1 MAKKLINR
9 LTRTE
14 TQQNSKV
21 EPDVLRDYSV
31 GAFLTDEEN
40 RTLWVNGMPYGN
52 AYISSSA
59 TRQPKHAEVF
69 NYFDKN
75 KAEGNYSHA
84 EGGTYVNTVYNNTKI
99 TYLETPKTIDE
110 KNYRYSVPYTSV
122 LNKMVGVMTS
132 TAMNIPLYV
141 VINNEKRLDPRDAA
155 ETSNDIITDYNT
167 ENTLLAID
175 KDGNPETTVY
185 EGSDDKLVNKVTSGE
200 PTKYYIISA
209 TSPEVVENETRY
221 IYFNV
226 ATTLDPT
233 AEPTELPT
241 YCIGKTMYFHYY
253 YAYDGK
259 DDWSEA
265 TKDGAHAEG
274 VSQAR
279 GIMSHSEGFANRSYE
294 DYSHTEG
301 VGNEVYGLAAHAE
314 GDRNIVTNS
323 APYSHAEGHMN
334 IAKADSVHVEGRN
347 NLGNNTGAHVEGGR
361 NVVNGIYGHAEGY
374 ENTVNNDY
382 GHAEGQNTIANG
394 IGAHAEGIG
403 TFATNNAEHAEGKY
417 NYSFKSD
424 NFISTIGIGAD
435 KDNRKNAVAIKNDG
449 RIYISS
455 TEEIIN
461 DINVLYDPCLYSGK
475 SVNANS
481 KSLQQILA
489 NVEEKMQNITY
500 AELVNYI
507 DNKALTPGKFYR
519 ITDYCTQLK
528 QEYIYQGVKSAGN
541 AFDIIV
547 LALSNKTISENA
559 WAIIKNTQLFKNREI
574 QLIEIKDDNRVIDT
588 TNNSGE
594 DTYPSPT
601 VQLFKLYK
609 NGNKYEYTG
618 GEGSDVTIIKY
629 EEVDSK
635 GVKIEL
641 TDGTQILTID
651 KLDSYGI
658 SNILILHDKNGKSYI
673 YNYRNFLK
681 KYILYNEV
689 GEFGFVDDFSVN
701 SFVLCTFNEDEN
713 TYTIDCSDGLTTI
726 FLDIVD
732 IVNNEPIFLTEKYIN
747 ENIYHYNNYN
757 NYTYNLNS
765 WKIKYSKENGIFT
778 DNIKIDEYISLNTT
792 NYNTTATQG
801 IEAIPTDVQNGITY
815 YKLAK
820 FNKSEII
827 KSKNPNE
834 WPISNFNVSED
845 TSLFTKYNY
854 KWEQVDINCT
864 NTLTYCILTTYKK
877 PLYNGDKNYEAVIC
891 EMDNV
896 SAITYEKH
904 ASDYNN
910 IAFCNYSPTNIITR
924 NIDDTSID
932 CNLFK
937 NHVYNGIRIKD
948 DIDYFGN
955 TVSGYRYAINLSSLN
970 DTIIEVVEQTPESS
984 DTEIS
989 PDEPTQSTDP
999 ENSPDEPIQS
1009 AGGAIRVHLNEHS
1022 SFKNI
1027 RNTNTTDYNDDYN
1040 TPNINNS
1047 SSRIPDKNGNLT
1059 LTDTKNWNIISNG
1072 YENIETEYIAELHE
1086 EIVDDNNTKT
1096 NIKLYYCT
1104 WTALERGRLKINGDA
1119 EPFSLTNI
1127 NIEYKTSNNEIV
1139 EISGD
1144 YKPNEENHEMFKVN
1158 FYKYCNSDY
1167 SPITLNEKSNIY
1179 TEINILNDKDNNFTE
1194 NNEPYYIFRTLYY
1207 LDEIDENN
1215 KKWKIIDN
1223 TFISDVLQIQNN
1235 EINTAK
1241 IIERLE
1247 DNDYKYT
1254 FGLKSIIAKTN
1265 GSEIES
1271 NNGIFN
1277 AFIINTEMLIS
1288 DIYII
1293 ENNGVVRLKYIYDL
1307 YSEYEQDALTAINST
1322 NNYVQYGTLYNK
1334 NTINYA
1340 NATYELHKNT
1350 KTAEIRIGDAI
1361 KTECSI
1367 YNFNNNV
1374 LYYDDTP
1381 YAYYTN
1387 RALINNEDAIICNL
1401 LQSDY
1406 KDTNLKLFKDI
1417 ILDKSLLTIGSTKL
1431 FGNELYAPNGFTSSF
1446 NEDIINNAE
1455 VNYNGQ
1461 ADEYLYKYLK
1471 RIATLGYNTI
1481 NNTPNNLAANIIKYN
1496 LPYYFGRGYIYDFID
1511 EFNNHYQYD
1520 ITNIQYKYGDKW
1532 YYTFDNDGIDISGKG
1547 NIRNNEII
1555 NSDKNILFPKNVF
1568 YATGETSDLYIVNN
1582 RFNNCKGIFY
1592 NVTDKVSIVNNTFNS
1607 INTVTFVSNVSNS
1620 IFGDI
1625 NNKIINTDCNN
1636 AVINSLYYEEYNG
1649 TPAAVLP
1656 VFSTNNFRIFN
1667 KPINDVISSSLLNK
1681 STGVNS
1687 AELEP
1692 LTINAPAQ
1700 FTITTQSGQQPKY
1713 ATNYSYN
1720 NTAIEFT
1727 TTVTSTCINIEDPIG
1742 HAYKLAENRYID
1754 LGYFYTCE
1762 SYWYSS
1768 AKNSG
1773 GNSAN
1778 RPDVDFI
1785 NKYVFDYEI
1794 NTTTGT
1800 ISNTSEIIGSDY
1812 KHNAG
1817 DEVDH
1822 TRYNI
1827 AHFGIDA
1834 IDLATSNPDIA
1845 GIITYNNEN
1854 YVKLIK
1860 DIEVTITV
1868 PTQGYYVGATND
1880 NKTWSVEPR
1889 ICGIYGFS
1897 NSKLKDVPFNSSITT
1912 DSLSNLP
1919 ESIYNILKLD
1929 NNGVNSEPRK
1939 IEVDNYLVNYCEY
1952 VNNSNNSVVGVCTDG
1967 IIIKNSASN
1976 FITAGITVDTN
1987 NAMATIKLNTGT
1999 RTATMSVSTN

>member
-59 TRQPKHAEVF
+59 TRQPKHGEVF
-69 NYFDKN
+69 NNFDNN
-75 KAEGNYSHA
+75 KAEGHYSHA
-84 EGGTYVNTVYNNTKI
+84 EGGAYVNTVYNNAKI
-99 TYLETPKTIDE
+99 TQLETPITISE
-110 KNYRYSVPYTSV
+110 VSYNYSVPYTSV
-122 LNKMVGVMTS
+122 LNKMINVMTS
-132 TAMNIPLYV
+132 SAMNIPLYV
-141 VINNEKRLDPRDAA
+141 VANNENRLGSKSTQIYIDSDNIIDNTIDIDNTPD
-155 ETSNDIITDYNT
+155 EVNINSIVLNDIT
-167 ENTLLAID
+167 A
-175 KDGNPETTVY
+175 TTY
-185 EGSDDKLVNKVTSGE
+185 SKANE
-200 PTKYYIISA
+200 TKYYIISA
-209 TSPEVVENETRY
+209 TSPTVAQTKTRY

-226 ATTLDPT
+226 ATSFNSAVTT
-233 AEPTELPT
+233 LPT
-241 YCIGKTMYFHYY
+241 YCDGKTMYFHYY
-253 YAYDGK
+253 YAYDGS
-259 DDWSEA
+259 DGWSEA

-274 VSQAR
+274 ISQAH
-279 GIMSHSEGFANRSYE
+279 GVMAHSEGFANRSCE

-323 APYSHAEGHMN
+323 APYAHAEGHMN

-347 NLGNNTGAHVEGGR
+347 NLGNNTGAHVEGG
-361 NVVNGIYGHAEGY
+361 NNIVHGIYGHAEGK
-374 ENTVNNDY
+374 NNIVY
-382 GHAEGQNTIANG
+382 KECGHAEGLSTIASN
-394 IGAHAEGIG
+394 I
-403 TFATNNAEHAEGKY
+403 AEHAEGKY
-417 NYSFKSD
+417 NYSFESD

-435 KDNRKNAVAIKNDG
+435 KDNRKNAVSIKDDG

-559 WAIIKNTQLFKNREI
+559 WAIIKNTKLFKNREI
-574 QLIEIKDDNRVIDT
+574 QLIEIKGDNYVIDI
-588 TNNSGE
+588 TNNSRE
-594 DTYPSPT
+594 DTYNGPT
-601 VQLFKLYK
+601 VQLFKLSK
-609 NGNKYEYTG
+609 NANKYEYTK

-641 TDGTQILTID
+641 TDGTQILIID

-658 SNILILHDKNGKSYI
+658 SNVLILHDKTGNSYI

-732 IVNNEPIFLTEKYIN
+732 IANNEPIFLTEKYIN

-778 DNIKIDEYISLNTT
+778 DNIKIDEHISLNTT

-815 YKLAK
+815 YKLAT

-827 KSKNPNE
+827 KSNNPNE
-834 WPISNFNVSED
+834 WPICGFNVSED
-845 TSLFTKYNY
+845 TKLFTKYNY

-891 EMDNV
+891 EKDNV
-896 SAITYEKH
+896 SILKH
-904 ASDYNN
+904 EQQSSNYNN
-910 IAFCNYSPTNIITR
+910 IAFCNYSPTNIITC
-924 NIDDTSID
+924 NIDDTSIN

-955 TVSGYRYAINLSSLN
+955 TVSGGYRYAINLSRLN
-970 DTIIEVVEQTPESS
+970 DTITVISEEAQTIDTGISPSDQIYPIEVTIPVASLNSTTFNLQNINTS
-984 DTEIS
+984 D
-989 PDEPTQSTDP
+989 
-999 ENSPDEPIQS
+999 
-1009 AGGAIRVHLNEHS
+1009 
-1022 SFKNI
+1022 
-1027 RNTNTTDYNDDYN
+1027 YDYN
-1040 TPNINNS
+1040 TSNINNS
-1047 SSRIPDKNGNLT
+1047 LTIIPDSAGNLN
-1059 LTDTKNWNIISNG
+1059 LIDTKNWNSISNG

-1086 EIVDDNNTKT
+1086 ENVNNNTIS
-1096 NIKLYYCT
+1096 NIKLYYCP
-1104 WTALERGRLKINGDA
+1104 WTALELGRLKINSA
-1119 EPFSLTNI
+1119 VENYSLTNI
-1127 NIEYKTSNNEIV
+1127 NIEYKTNNNEII
-1139 EISGD
+1139 EINGD
-1144 YKPNEENHEMFKVN
+1144 YKPRDNDETFKVN

-1179 TEINILNDKDNNFTE
+1179 TEINIVNSENNYFVEE
-1194 NNEPYYIFRTLYY
+1194 NNEPYYIFRTLYFY
-1207 LDEIDENN
+1207 DENTTT
-1215 KKWKIIDN
+1215 WKIIDN

-1247 DNDYKYT
+1247 ANKYKYT
-1254 FGLKSIIAKTN
+1254 FGLKSIVAKTN
-1265 GSEIES
+1265 GSLIES
-1271 NNGIFN
+1271 NNGILN

-1288 DIYII
+1288 DIYNI
-1293 ENNGVVRLKYIYDL
+1293 ENNGAIRLKYIYDL
-1307 YSEYEQDALTAINST
+1307 QPEYEQDALAAINSV

-1334 NTINYA
+1334 NTIHND
-1340 NATYELHKNT
+1340 NKRYELQKNT
-1350 KTAEIRIGDAI
+1350 RSAEIKIGDAI
-1361 KTECSI
+1361 KSECSI
-1367 YNFNNNV
+1367 YNFNNKI

-1381 YAYYTN
+1381 YAYY
-1387 RALINNEDAIICNL
+1387 INESLKDSAIICNL

-1417 ILDKSLLTIGSTKL
+1417 ILDKSSIVIGSTKL
-1431 FGNELYAPNGFTSSF
+1431 FGNELYAPNGFTSNF
-1446 NEDIINNAE
+1446 IENITPT
-1455 VNYNGQ
+1455 NYNGQ

-1471 RIATLGYNTI
+1471 RIATIGYNTI

-1520 ITNIQYKYGDKW
+1520 VTNIQYKYGDKW

-1568 YATGETSDLYIVNN
+1568 SATGETSDLYIVNN

-1592 NVTDKVSIVNNTFNS
+1592 NATDKVSIVNNTFNS

-1667 KPINDVISSSLLNK
+1667 KPINDVISSSLFNK
-1681 STGVNS
+1681 STGINS
-1687 AELEP
+1687 DELKQ
-1692 LTINAPAQ
+1692 LTINAPTQ
-1700 FTITTQSGQQPKY
+1700 FDITTQYGNVAKY

-1720 NTAIEFT
+1720 TTAIEFT
-1727 TTVTSTCINIEDPIG
+1727 TTVTSTCTNMEYSTG
-1742 HAYKLAENRYID
+1742 YAYKLAENRYID

-1768 AKNSG
+1768 AKNSV
-1773 GNSAN
+1773 NSAN

-1785 NKYVFDYEI
+1785 NKYVFDYKI
-1794 NTTTGT
+1794 GDLVVTRK
-1800 ISNTSEIIGSDY
+1800 IIGSDY

-1817 DEVDH
+1817 DEVYH

-1834 IDLATSNPDIA
+1834 IDLATNNPYIA
-1845 GIITYNNEN
+1845 GIITYDNEN
-1854 YVKLIK
+1854 YVKLSK
-1860 DIEVTITV
+1860 DIEVTITI

-1880 NKTWSVEPR
+1880 NKTWSVTPK

-1897 NSKLKDVPFNSSITT
+1897 NTKVKDVPFNSSIYET
-1912 DSLSNLP
+1912 SLSNIP
-1919 ESIYNILKLD
+1919 SDILKLN
-1929 NNGVNSEPRK
+1929 NNGVNTPTRTIK
-1939 IEVDNYLVNYCEY
+1939 VDNYSVNYYGYE
-1952 VNNSNNSVVGVCTDG
+1952 NNNNNSVVSVCTDG

-1976 FITAGITVDTN
+1976 FITAGITAIDSN
-1987 NAMATIKLNTGT
+1987 NTIAAIKLNTGK
-1999 RTATMSVSTN
+1999 RTATMSISTTLN